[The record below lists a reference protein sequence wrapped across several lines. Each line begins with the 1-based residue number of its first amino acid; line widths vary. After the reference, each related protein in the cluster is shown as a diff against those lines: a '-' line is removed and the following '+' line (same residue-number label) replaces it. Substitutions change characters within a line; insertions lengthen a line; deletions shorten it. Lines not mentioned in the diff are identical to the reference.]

1 MGEWGPRTLPWPL
14 QPAAGVPQ
22 GGVLPSDASRKKGN
36 RSGKQPEFSAQ
47 AVQHEDIFQAAAKG
61 NF

>member
-1 MGEWGPRTLPWPL
+1 MMPWPQ
-14 QPAAGVPQ
+14 QPAAGAPQ
-22 GGVLPSDASRKKGN
+22 GGILPFDASRKKGT
-36 RSGKQPEFSAQ
+36 RSGQQPEFSAQ